1 MKEPITI
8 EVLKEKLDFLKTIYD
23 SIRIIDPLRKI
34 VMDQDG
40 NSIKETNEIC
50 YKYWS
55 SQKIC
60 DNCIAMRAYIEND
73 TFMKLENTK
82 EKLFMV
88 TAIPTEINE
97 HKIILELFKD
107 VTDTM
112 MVGNGEY
119 VKGISLKNS
128 LTAMNNMVVRDDLTN
143 IFNRRYIS
151 ERLPA
156 DIVKSV
162 IERKPLS
169 ILIADIDRFKEIN
182 DNFGHNAGDM
192 VIKEIANTL
201 LGCIRGDT
209 DWVARYGGDEF
220 LICLN
225 NTSNDSAYNIAE
237 RMRKK
242 IEEKIIQFENKKIK
256 IFASFGIFTMFEKQL
271 ASEEIIALADKNLY
285 KAKKRG
291 RNTVVK

>member
-34 VMDQDG
+34 VMDQEG

>member
-1 MKEPITI
+1 MKKPIKI
-8 EVLKEKLDFLKTIYD
+8 EILKEKLDFFKAIYD
-23 SIRIIDPLRKI
+23 SIRIIDPLRKA
-34 VMDQDG
+34 VMDYEDS
-40 NSIKETNEIC
+40 NIKETNEIC

-73 TFMKLENTK
+73 TFMKLENTR

-88 TAIPTEINE
+88 TAIPTEID
-97 HKIILELFKD
+97 KQKFVLELFKD
-107 VTDTM
+107 VTETM
-112 MVGNGEY
+112 MVGTGDYNSGCN
-119 VKGISLKNS
+119 LKNS
-128 LTAMNNMVVRDDLTN
+128 LVDMNNMVVKDELTN

-151 ERLPA
+151 EKLPA
-156 DIVKSV
+156 DIIKSV
-162 IERKPLS
+162 IEGKPLS
-169 ILIADIDRFKEIN
+169 ILIADIDKFKKIN
-182 DNFGHNAGDM
+182 DTFGHNVGDV
-192 VIKEIANTL
+192 VIKEIANIL
-201 LGCIRGDT
+201 LGCIRVDT

-225 NTSNDSAYNIAE
+225 NTNNDSAYSIAE

-242 IEEKIIQFENKKIK
+242 IEEKIIEIENKKIR
-256 IFASFGIFTMFEKQL
+256 IFASFGVFTMFEKQL